1 LLVSYPEGKGGGG
14 GAALE
19 GGKGAGGTESE
30 IECKI
35 LTILVPSPAS
45 DMSNIRVDDH
55 RSTLSLASATFVI

>member
-1 LLVSYPEGKGGGG
+1 LLVSYREGKGG

-19 GGKGAGGTESE
+19 GKGGGTKSE

-45 DMSNIRVDDH
+45 DMLNIRVDDH
-55 RSTLSLASATFVI
+55 HSTLSLACATFVI